1 MLERLAPRRGSTRPA
16 KRVGRGPGSG
26 TGKTSGR
33 GMKGQ
38 GKRSA
43 GRETPFGFE
52 GGQMPLARRLPK
64 RGFFNPHSVTYQIV
78 NVASLSVFKAGST
91 VDTEALLAQGLI
103 RRNGGGVQNIARITE
118 LRNRIL
124 FTFGMLAVYRLGA
137 FVVTPGIN
145 AEVIRDFFQQ
155 MQGTMF
161 GLFSMFTGG
170 ALEQLSIFSLGI
182 MPYIS
187 ASIIFQLLTIVIPHL
202 DALKKEGEQGRK
214 KINQYTRYATVG
226 LAMFQGIL
234 IAVALE
240 KGQFGEGAVAFPG
253 WGFRLMC
260 MITLTTGTA
269 FIMWLG
275 EQITE
280 RGIGNGISLII
291 FAGIIINI
299 PSGIGQLVQLIR
311 TDQFSILQTLTFAA
325 IGVSVIAFVVVVER
339 GQRRIPIQHARRVV
353 GKRVQQGG
361 MSYFPLR
368 VNTAGVIPAIF
379 ASSLL
384 LFPFTIGQ
392 FTDSPA
398 VQRFIDTFMNP
409 SSLVYESIYI
419 GLIIFFCYFYTAIMI
434 NPDDVAENIKK
445 SGAYVPGIRPGKN
458 TADYIDRVL
467 TRVTLIGAIYMSA
480 VCVLPTVLALNM
492 NVPFYFGGTALLIVV
507 GVGLDTIGQIEAH
520 LVSRQ
525 YEGFVRGT
533 RIRGRLGQ

>member
-1 MLERLAPRRGSTRPA
+1 
-16 KRVGRGPGSG
+16 
-26 TGKTSGR
+26 
-33 GMKGQ
+33 
-38 GKRSA
+38 
-43 GRETPFGFE
+43 
-52 GGQMPLARRLPK
+52 
-64 RGFFNPHSVTYQIV
+64 
-78 NVASLSVFKAGST
+78 
-91 VDTEALLAQGLI
+91 
-103 RRNGGGVQNIARITE
+103 
-118 LRNRIL
+118 
-124 FTFGMLAVYRLGA
+124 
-137 FVVTPGIN
+137 
-145 AEVIRDFFQQ
+145 
-155 MQGTMF
+155 QGTMF
-161 GLFSMFTGG
+161 GLFSMFSGG

-187 ASIIFQLLTIVIPHL
+187 ASIILQLLTVVIPHL
-202 DALKKEGEQGRK
+202 ETLKKEGEQGRK
-214 KINQYTRYATVG
+214 KINQYTRYSTIG
-226 LAMFQGIL
+226 LSLFQSML

-299 PSGIGQLVQLIR
+299 PSGFGQLLQLIE
-311 TDQFSILQTLTFAA
+311 TDQFSILQTLTFAVIG
-325 IGVSVIAFVVVVER
+325 IGVILFVVVVER

-392 FTDSPA
+392 FTDSPE
-398 VQRFIDTFMNP
+398 VQWFIDTYLNP
-409 SSLVYESIYI
+409 ASLVYQAVYI
-419 GLIIFFCYFYTAIMI
+419 GLIVFFCYFYTAIMI

-458 TADYIDRVL
+458 TADYINRVL
-467 TRVTLIGAIYMSA
+467 TRVTLVGAIYMSA
-480 VCVLPTVLALNM
+480 VCVLPTLLAVKM
-492 NVPFYFGGTALLIVV
+492 NIPFYFGGTALLICV

>member
-1 MLERLAPRRGSTRPA
+1 M
-16 KRVGRGPGSG
+16 
-26 TGKTSGR
+26 
-33 GMKGQ
+33 
-38 GKRSA
+38 
-43 GRETPFGFE
+43 
-52 GGQMPLARRLPK
+52 
-64 RGFFNPHSVTYQIV
+64 I
-78 NVASLSVFKAGST
+78 
-91 VDTEALLAQGLI
+91 
-103 RRNGGGVQNIARITE
+103 GGVQNIARITE

-137 FVVTPGIN
+137 FIVTPGIN
-145 AEVIRDFFQQ
+145 ADVIRSFFQQ

-161 GLFSMFTGG
+161 GLFSMFSGG

-187 ASIIFQLLTIVIPHL
+187 ASIIFQLLTVVIPHL
-202 DALKKEGEQGRK
+202 ETLKKEGEQGRK
-214 KINQYTRYATVG
+214 KINQYTRYATIG
-226 LAMFQGIL
+226 LALFQSML
-234 IAVALE
+234 IAMALE
-240 KGQFGEGAVAFPG
+240 NGQFGQGAVTFPG

-299 PSGIGQLVQLIR
+299 PSGFGRLLQLIE
-311 TDQFSILQTLTFAA
+311 TDQFSILQALTFGVIG
-325 IGVSVIAFVVVVER
+325 IGVIMFVVVVER

-392 FTDSPA
+392 FTDSPD
-398 VQRFIDTFMNP
+398 VQRFIDTYLNP
-409 SSLVYESIYI
+409 ASMVYQVVYI
-419 GLIIFFCYFYTAIMI
+419 SLIIFFCYFYTAIMI

-458 TADYIDRVL
+458 TADYINRVL
-467 TRVTLIGAIYMSA
+467 TRITLVGAVYMSA
-480 VCVLPTVLALNM
+480 VCVLPTLLAVKM
-492 NVPFYFGGTALLIVV
+492 NIPFYFGGTALLICV

>member
-1 MLERLAPRRGSTRPA
+1 M
-16 KRVGRGPGSG
+16 
-26 TGKTSGR
+26 
-33 GMKGQ
+33 
-38 GKRSA
+38 
-43 GRETPFGFE
+43 
-52 GGQMPLARRLPK
+52 
-64 RGFFNPHSVTYQIV
+64 I
-78 NVASLSVFKAGST
+78 
-91 VDTEALLAQGLI
+91 
-103 RRNGGGVQNIARITE
+103 GGVQNIARITE

-145 AEVIRDFFQQ
+145 AEVIRSFFQQ

-161 GLFSMFTGG
+161 GLFSMFSGG

-187 ASIIFQLLTIVIPHL
+187 ASIIFQLLTVVIPHL
-202 DALKKEGEQGRK
+202 ETLKKEGEQGRK
-214 KINQYTRYATVG
+214 KINQYTRYATIG
-226 LAMFQGIL
+226 LAMFQSMM

-240 KGQFGEGAVAFPG
+240 NGSFGQGAVAFPG

-299 PSGIGQLVQLIR
+299 PSGIGQLLQLIQ
-311 TDQFSILQTLTFAA
+311 TDQFSILQALTF
-325 IGVSVIAFVVVVER
+325 SVIGIAVIGFVVVVER

-392 FTDSPA
+392 FTDSPV
-398 VQRFIDTFMNP
+398 VQQFISTYLNP
-409 SSLVYESIYI
+409 SSLVYQAVYI
-419 GLIIFFCYFYTAIMI
+419 SLIIFFCYFYTAIMI

-458 TADYIDRVL
+458 TADYINRVL
-467 TRVTLIGAIYMSA
+467 TRITLVGAVYMSA
-480 VCVLPTVLALNM
+480 VCVLPTLLAVKM
-492 NVPFYFGGTALLIVV
+492 NIPFYFGGTALLICV

>member
-1 MLERLAPRRGSTRPA
+1 
-16 KRVGRGPGSG
+16 
-26 TGKTSGR
+26 
-33 GMKGQ
+33 
-38 GKRSA
+38 
-43 GRETPFGFE
+43 
-52 GGQMPLARRLPK
+52 
-64 RGFFNPHSVTYQIV
+64 
-78 NVASLSVFKAGST
+78 
-91 VDTEALLAQGLI
+91 
-103 RRNGGGVQNIARITE
+103 
-118 LRNRIL
+118 
-124 FTFGMLAVYRLGA
+124 
-137 FVVTPGIN
+137 
-145 AEVIRDFFQQ
+145 
-155 MQGTMF
+155 MF
-161 GLFSMFTGG
+161 SGG

-187 ASIIFQLLTIVIPHL
+187 ASIIFQLLTVVIPHL
-202 DALKKEGEQGRK
+202 ETLKKEGEQGRK
-214 KINQYTRYATVG
+214 KINQYTRYATIV
-226 LAMFQGIL
+226 LAMFQSMM

-240 KGQFGEGAVAFPG
+240 NGSFGEGAVAFPG

-299 PSGIGQLVQLIR
+299 PSGIGQLLMLIQ
-311 TDQFSILQTLTFAA
+311 TDQFSILQALTFLVIG
-325 IGVSVIAFVVVVER
+325 IGVIGFVVVVER

-384 LFPFTIGQ
+384 LFPLTIGQ
-392 FTDSPA
+392 FTDSPG
-398 VQRFIDTFMNP
+398 VQSFIDTFLNP
-409 SSLVYESIYI
+409 ASMVYQAVYI
-419 GLIIFFCYFYTAIMI
+419 SLIIFFCYFYTAIMI

-458 TADYIDRVL
+458 TADYINRVL
-467 TRVTLIGAIYMSA
+467 TRITLVGAIYMSA
-480 VCVLPTVLALNM
+480 VCVLPTLLAVKM
-492 NVPFYFGGTALLIVV
+492 NIPFYFGGTALLICV